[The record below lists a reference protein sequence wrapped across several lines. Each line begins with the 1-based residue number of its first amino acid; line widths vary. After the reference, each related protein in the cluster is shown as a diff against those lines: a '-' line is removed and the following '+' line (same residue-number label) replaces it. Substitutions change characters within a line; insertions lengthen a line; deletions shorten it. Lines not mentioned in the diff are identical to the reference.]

1 MLFVV
6 THEHSAETCPA
17 GNPTMVVQTIDE
29 KHISESGVKVLGA
42 YVAPSEHTLYYIIE
56 ADEYSQVVRYLRP
69 LLPIGTADIVPVQT
83 IQEAA
88 GIFPTR

>member
-6 THEHSAETCPA
+6 THEHAAEACPA
-17 GNPTMVVQTIDE
+17 DNPTMVVQTIDE
-29 KHISESGVKVLGA
+29 KHISECGVKVLGA
-42 YVAPSEHTLYYIIE
+42 YVAPAEHMLYYIIE
-56 ADEYSQVVRYLRP
+56 ADDYSQVVRYLRP
-69 LLPIGTADIVPVQT
+69 LMFIGAADIVPVLT